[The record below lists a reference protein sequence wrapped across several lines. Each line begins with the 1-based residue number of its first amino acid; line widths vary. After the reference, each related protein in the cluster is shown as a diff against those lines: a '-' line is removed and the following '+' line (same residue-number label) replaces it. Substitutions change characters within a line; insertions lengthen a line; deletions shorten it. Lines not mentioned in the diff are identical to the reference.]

1 MLENKMFDEGKK
13 TEVEAAALAG
23 IKSPAR
29 PVKALRNCL
38 SPRRPPKGPLST
50 VRRLLYSTVVRGIIP
65 ALWRYRETSLADAI
79 QSRI

>member
-29 PVKALRNCL
+29 PVKALPHASTLASEAAGRASL
-38 SPRRPPKGPLST
+38 RPFD
-50 VRRLLYSTVVRGIIP
+50 VFLLVRGVIP
-65 ALWRYRETSLADAI
+65 ALWWY
-79 QSRI
+79 QVQ

>member
-29 PVKALRNCL
+29 PVKALRNL
-38 SPRRPPKGPLST
+38 PLASEAAERASLDRST
-50 VRRLLYSTVVRGIIP
+50 S
-65 ALWRYRETSLADAI
+65 SL
-79 QSRI
+79 Q

>member
-13 TEVEAAALAG
+13 PEVEAAALAG

-50 VRRLLYSTVVRGIIP
+50 VRRLLYSSERDYSSPMAVQGNFTC
-65 ALWRYRETSLADAI
+65 
-79 QSRI
+79 